1 MTHKFIKHFIFF
13 THWDPFFGGR
23 GGAVPHGILD
33 LSSQTRHQTHT
44 LCTQSGLTTGSP
56 GKSLTEILINASVRE
71 EKKEGLSQKKWERER
86 KRKRYSLHSDCKLW
100 GRCKSNTDGV
110 DFCLFENEA
119 NTEGSNSKDNV
130 LMTSRPWDP
139 AMTVV
144 GMILGLSISWA
155 NKLPFY
161 LNQVH
166 VGSLSHSKAQII
178 IFIKNINNMAILKHF
193 WI

>member
-1 MTHKFIKHFIFF
+1 M
-13 THWDPFFGGR
+13 PM
-23 GGAVPHGILD
+23 L
-33 LSSQTRHQTHT
+33 
-44 LCTQSGLTTGSP
+44 
-56 GKSLTEILINASVRE
+56 
-71 EKKEGLSQKKWERER
+71 EKRKRKAWLSQKKKKKYKWERER

-100 GRCKSNTDGV
+100 GTCKSNTDGV

-130 LMTSRPWDP
+130 LMISRPWDP

-144 GMILGLSISWA
+144 GMILGLPISWA

-166 VGSLSHSKAQII
+166 VGSLSHSKTQII
-178 IFIKNINNMAILKHF
+178 ILITWLYWNIFGSKKSILKLQSVWEVWNVMEGSHESRSCLF
-193 WI
+193 KTHKHLQQTQRSSLKAIKELMLRR